1 LVLKIIVS
9 HKRITKKGKGVD
21 KIIHDNE
28 EIALSR
34 EEIEKL
40 IKLKLETLEKIEKIA
55 KGSEYIKELSEVAF
69 LQLEINLYEES
80 EKNLQTCLNHFKKQR
95 DRLGQASVYGVL
107 GVLFYK
113 KNDYKISISHYQK
126 AYEIYN
132 ELNQIQE
139 KITCLKGIGNNLIK
153 LNYLDEACDKFLEC
167 SAVCSDNNEIYSL
180 LDCLGNLILIYE
192 KQEKFD
198 VVFELYKKSLK
209 AFKEINDAQGITIS
223 YFNLGILKNKSKE
236 ANEALRYFKKGTNV
250 AIDSNFTELILK
262 GLSYIGE
269 NLFYQGKI
277 KQAKNEFIKA
287 LNLANKV
294 KAENAILQLKIL
306 LNSIG
311 LSDNDIEKELTE
323 YQKRHRE

>member
-1 LVLKIIVS
+1 MSTFLN
-9 HKRITKKGKGVD
+9 
-21 KIIHDNE
+21 NE
-28 EIALSR
+28 EALSK
-34 EEIEKL
+34 EEIEDL
-40 IKLKLETLEKIEKIA
+40 IKEKQDNLKELDNFGKNSA
-55 KGSEYIKELSEVAF
+55 YIKELSDIAF
-69 LQLEINLYEES
+69 LQLEIELFDES
-80 EKNLQTCLNHFKKQR
+80 EKNFQVCLKHFKKQL

-107 GVLFYK
+107 GILFFKRGNYEK
-113 KNDYKISISHYQK
+113 SISHYER
-126 AYEIYN
+126 AYDIYK

-139 KITCLKGIGNNLIK
+139 EITSLKGIGNNLLK
-153 LNYLDEACDKFLEC
+153 LNDLDEACDIFLEC
-167 SAVCSDNNEIYSL
+167 SAICSDSNDIYNL
-180 LDCLGNLILIYE
+180 LDCLGNLIQIHD

-198 VVFELYKKSLK
+198 VVFELYKKSLQ
-209 AFKEINDAQGITIS
+209 AFKELNDTQGITIS

-236 ANEALRYFKKGTNV
+236 AEEALRYFKKGTNV

-277 KQAKNEFIKA
+277 KESKNEFIKA

-311 LSDNDIEKELTE
+311 LSEKDIERELME
-323 YQKRHRE
+323 RRRNNI

>member
-1 LVLKIIVS
+1 MSTFLN
-9 HKRITKKGKGVD
+9 
-21 KIIHDNE
+21 NE
-28 EIALSR
+28 EALSK
-34 EEIEKL
+34 EEIEDL
-40 IKLKLETLEKIEKIA
+40 IKEKQDNLKELDNFGKNSA
-55 KGSEYIKELSEVAF
+55 YIKELSDIAF
-69 LQLEINLYEES
+69 LQLEIELFDES
-80 EKNLQTCLNHFKKQR
+80 EKNFQVCLKHFKKQL

-107 GVLFYK
+107 GILFFKRGNYEK
-113 KNDYKISISHYQK
+113 SISHYER
-126 AYEIYN
+126 AYDIYK

-139 KITCLKGIGNNLIK
+139 EITSLKGIGNNLLK
-153 LNYLDEACDKFLEC
+153 LNDLDEACDIFLEC
-167 SAVCSDNNEIYSL
+167 SAICSDSNDIYNL
-180 LDCLGNLILIYE
+180 LDCLGNLIQIHD

-198 VVFELYKKSLK
+198 IVFELYKKSLQ
-209 AFKEINDAQGITIS
+209 AFKELNDTQGITIS

-236 ANEALRYFKKGTNV
+236 AEEALRYFKKGTNV

-277 KQAKNEFIKA
+277 KESKNEFIKA

-311 LSDNDIEKELTE
+311 LSEKDIERELME
-323 YQKRHRE
+323 RRRNNI

>member
-1 LVLKIIVS
+1 V
-9 HKRITKKGKGVD
+9 
-21 KIIHDNE
+21 
-28 EIALSR
+28 
-34 EEIEKL
+34 EIENL
-40 IKLKLETLEKIEKIA
+40 IKHKLENLKELEIIG
-55 KGSEYIKELSEVAF
+55 KGSEYIKELSDIAF
-69 LQLEINLYEES
+69 LQLEIEQFEES
-80 EKNLQTCLNHFKKQR
+80 EINFQICLKFFKKQL

-107 GVLFYK
+107 GALFFK
-113 KNDYKISISHYQK
+113 KSDYEKSISHYER
-126 AYEIYN
+126 AYEIYK

-139 KITCLKGIGNNLIK
+139 EITSLKGIGNNLLK

-167 SAVCSDNNEIYSL
+167 SAICSDNNDIYNL
-180 LDCLGNLILIYE
+180 LDCLGSLIQIHE

-198 VVFELYKKSLK
+198 VVFELYKKSLR
-209 AFKEINDAQGITIS
+209 AFKELNDTQGITIS

-236 ANEALRYFKKGTNV
+236 AEEALRYFKKGTNV

-277 KQAKNEFIKA
+277 KEGKNEFIKA
-287 LNLANKV
+287 LDLANKV

-311 LSDNDIEKELTE
+311 LSEKDIERELMERRRNKT
-323 YQKRHRE
+323 

>member
-1 LVLKIIVS
+1 MLTFIN
-9 HKRITKKGKGVD
+9 
-21 KIIHDNE
+21 NE
-28 EIALSR
+28 EALSK
-34 EEIEKL
+34 EEIEDL
-40 IKLKLETLEKIEKIA
+40 IKEKQETL
-55 KGSEYIKELSEVAF
+55 KGLENFGKNSAYIKELSDLAF
-69 LQLEINLYEES
+69 LQLEIELFEES
-80 EKNLQTCLNHFKKQR
+80 EKNFQVCLKHFKKQL

-107 GVLFYK
+107 GILFFKRGNYEK
-113 KNDYKISISHYQK
+113 SISHYER
-126 AYEIYN
+126 AYDIYK

-139 KITCLKGIGNNLIK
+139 EITSLKGIGNNLFK
-153 LNYLDEACDKFLEC
+153 LNYLDDACDKFLEC
-167 SAVCSDNNEIYSL
+167 SAICSDNNDIYNL
-180 LDCLGNLILIYE
+180 LDCLGSLIQIHE

-198 VVFELYKKSLK
+198 VVFELYKKSLH
-209 AFKEINDAQGITIS
+209 AFKELNDAQGITIS

-236 ANEALRYFKKGTNV
+236 AEEALRYFKKGTNV

-277 KQAKNEFIKA
+277 KQARNEFIKA

-311 LSDNDIEKELTE
+311 LSEKDIERELME
-323 YQKRHRE
+323 RRRNKNQ